1 MICSGIKPIFDMAK
15 SLEVLET
22 NGVNVVTF
30 GQDNFPDYF
39 GKEGAEAANLRLDS
53 HKEIADLINCQ
64 FNVLRLD
71 SAILLGVGLS
81 EAQESEGFFMR
92 AAINQATSDAKAQ
105 SVAQTD
111 LKPFVN
117 Q

>member
-1 MICSGIKPIFDMAK
+1 
-15 SLEVLET
+15 
-22 NGVNVVTF
+22 
-30 GQDNFPDYF
+30 
-39 GKEGAEAANLRLDS
+39 LDS

-81 EAQESEGFFMR
+81 EAQESEGFFLKS
-92 AAINQATSDAKAQ
+92 AINQATAEAKAQ
-105 SVAQTD
+105 SIAQNA
-111 LKPFVN
+111 LKLFLN